1 MDRAKYSKVLSS
13 CALLPDLEILQGGD
27 MTEIGEKVNN
37 NNMLMTNVAIV
48 DARNSIIVS
57 TWINQNNALCQK
69 MICFHSLQTI
79 TFQWRAMF
87 LDYVWNRWF

>member
-37 NNMLMTNVAIV
+37 NNMLVTNVAIV

-57 TWINQNNALCQK
+57 TWLNQNNTLSENDL
-69 MICFHSLQTI
+69 FS
-79 TFQWRAMF
+79 F
-87 LDYVWNRWF
+87 LANNHISVACHVP